1 MSTQGIVVEPR
12 IMNHRLLVQVLIS
25 SLFSLIPLQKE
36 KNERL
41 INELQHVTSRWIYT
55 TRIFE
60 KQPLFV

>member
-1 MSTQGIVVEPR
+1 MLTQGIVVEPR
-12 IMNHRLLVQVLIS
+12 IMNQRLLVQVLIS

-55 TRIFE
+55 T
-60 KQPLFV
+60 